1 MRIIYILFFIIGIMG
16 YYILSYVYKCP
27 VVEGILGEI
36 HLGKCCPKGYKFSQ
50 KSFENDFYLSIPL
63 NKGQISCNEIIND
76 VTLTSDIKKDDILS
90 INHID
95 GPYNENKKLKAR
107 IEKRGYEKSKV
118 INLETSINKIS

>member
-1 MRIIYILFFIIGIMG
+1 MFESDWIKWIENFIYWIIQKDGCYINEEFF
-16 YYILSYVYKCP
+16 
-27 VVEGILGEI
+27 
-36 HLGKCCPKGYKFSQ
+36 F
-50 KSFENDFYLSIPL
+50 F
-63 NKGQISCNEIIND
+63 NEIIND

-118 INLETSINKIS
+118 INLGTSINKIS